1 MLNYFSNIWYNIKI
15 NLRKFIMTKKK
26 ITVEEGAKLDE
37 LKEKKNLPSTTD
49 KKEDELTKAGVPEL
63 TEEQKEYARVTVRN
77 EFNKKFSKWA
87 EIDPVN
93 ATDDDIAQAKK
104 DFEDCLNANKN
115 KKYMLA
121 PHDDGL
127 ALTTAKF
134 LKDWNAKFNTWE
146 KGSWRGLIQFD
157 KVITKIITELEGDKN
172 KDFEIDYST
181 LIFLYQSM
189 GDPKGTGLDTAR
201 EMAKFENYNEETGK
215 VFEEDIPVTYSGILE
230 KVNLEV
236 KNLSNIDKKLTIL
249 KERVNLAYAGLK
261 MNLKISDIEEFI
273 EFHEAITASAA
284 DDDPE
289 VKKALGEKK

>member
-1 MLNYFSNIWYNIKI
+1 MV
-15 NLRKFIMTKKK
+15 KKK

-93 ATDDDIAQAKK
+93 ATDDDIAQSKK
-104 DFEDCLNANKN
+104 EFEDCLNENKN
-115 KKYMLA
+115 KKYVLA
-121 PHDDGL
+121 THDDGL

-134 LKDWNAKFNTWE
+134 LKDWNSKFNTWE

-157 KVITKIITELEGDKN
+157 KVITNIITELESDKN

-189 GDPKGTGLDTAR
+189 ADPKGTGLETAR

-284 DDDPE
+284 DEDPE
-289 VKKALGEKK
+289 VKKALGENEKK

>member
-1 MLNYFSNIWYNIKI
+1 MA
-15 NLRKFIMTKKK
+15 KKK
-26 ITVEEGAKLDE
+26 ITVEQGGKLDE
-37 LKEKKNLPSTTD
+37 LKEKKNLPSTN
-49 KKEDELTKAGVPEL
+49 KAEDELTKAGVPEL

-115 KKYMLA
+115 KKYLIA
-121 PHDDGL
+121 SHDDEL
-127 ALTTAKF
+127 ALTTAQF
-134 LKDWNAKFNTWE
+134 LKDWNSKFNTWE

-157 KVITKIITELEGDKN
+157 KVIKKQIDELKADKN

-189 GDPKGTGLDTAR
+189 GDPKGTGLETAR

-230 KVNLEV
+230 KINLEV

-284 DDDPE
+284 DEDPE

>member
-1 MLNYFSNIWYNIKI
+1 
-15 NLRKFIMTKKK
+15 MTKKK

>member
-1 MLNYFSNIWYNIKI
+1 
-15 NLRKFIMTKKK
+15 MTKKK

-93 ATDDDIAQAKK
+93 ATDDDIEQAKK

-115 KKYMLA
+115 KKYLLA
-121 PHDDGL
+121 THDDGL

-157 KVITKIITELEGDKN
+157 KVITKIIDELESDKN

-189 GDPKGTGLDTAR
+189 GDPKGTGIDTAR

>member
-1 MLNYFSNIWYNIKI
+1 
-15 NLRKFIMTKKK
+15 MTKKK

-121 PHDDGL
+121 THDDGL

-146 KGSWRGLIQFD
+146 KGSWRGLIHFD

>member
-1 MLNYFSNIWYNIKI
+1 
-15 NLRKFIMTKKK
+15 MTKKK

-37 LKEKKNLPSTTD
+37 TKDKKSLPSV
-49 KKEDELTKAGVPEL
+49 KNEDELTKAGVPEL

-93 ATDDDIAQAKK
+93 ATDDDIAEAKK
-104 DFEDCLNANKN
+104 DFEDCLNTNKN

-121 PHDDGL
+121 SHEDGL

-134 LKDWNAKFNTWE
+134 LKDWNEKFNTWE

-157 KVITKIITELEGDKN
+157 KVITPIIAELESDKD

-189 GDPKGTGLDTAR
+189 GDPKGTGLETAR

-273 EFHEAITASAA
+273 EFHEAITKSAA
-284 DDDPE
+284 DEDPE

>member
-1 MLNYFSNIWYNIKI
+1 
-15 NLRKFIMTKKK
+15 MTKKK

-121 PHDDGL
+121 THDDGL

-157 KVITKIITELEGDKN
+157 KVITKIITELEANKN